1 MNNKKILIIIPA
13 YNEEKNIA
21 MVVEHIRQ
29 HIQVA
34 DIAVV
39 NDGSSDKTALVAAS
53 LGIYVIDL
61 PFNLG
66 VGSAMQAGYVFAFRR
81 NYDVVVQCDGDGQ
94 HPPYEIP
101 KLIETLEVK
110 KADIV
115 VGSRFLYKLSY
126 KSSTVR
132 QVGIKLFAWVISV
145 FLRKELTDTTSG
157 FRALSKRAVSFFAK
171 YYPGDYPEP
180 EALVLAHRAGLKIE
194 EVPVRM
200 RERQGGVS
208 SIRFLGSIY
217 YMVKVF
223 LAIIIDMFEKIEEKY
238 D

>member
-13 YNEEKNIA
+13 YNEEKNII

-29 HIQVA
+29 HIEGA
-34 DIAVV
+34 DIVVV
-39 NDGSSDKTALVAAS
+39 NDGSKDKTALVAAS

-81 NYDVVVQCDGDGQ
+81 NYDIAVQCDGDGQ

-101 KLIETLEVK
+101 KLIEVLETQKV
-110 KADIV
+110 DIV

-126 KSSTVR
+126 KSSAVR
-132 QVGIKLFAWVISV
+132 QVGIKLFAWIISI
-145 FLRKELTDTTSG
+145 FLRKRLTDTTSG
-157 FRALSKRAVSFFAK
+157 FRALSKRAISFFAK

-194 EVPVRM
+194 EIPVRM

-223 LAIIIDMFEKIEEKY
+223 LAIIVDMFEKIEEKY